1 MAACHE
7 RPGNRAVAMIGA
19 YVAID
24 AQETHQPPALSRV
37 ALLEVF
43 GTLDAQRHYQQ
54 QCQQPRAT
62 SGGPKLEATSCRHS
76 RHRKRNTPLV
86 SDGQA
91 LSAMPH
97 RIGAKRRHVALYET
111 SCLIYG

>member
-7 RPGNRAVAMIGA
+7 RPGNRAVVMIGA

-24 AQETHQPPALSRV
+24 AQETHQLPALSRV

-62 SGGPKLEATSCRHS
+62 SGGPKLKANSCRHS

-86 SDGQA
+86 YDGQGPYVT
-91 LSAMPH
+91 LNW
-97 RIGAKRRHVALYET
+97 RQT
-111 SCLIYG
+111 TTCCLI